1 MLACYPTVV
10 GPDCRST
17 NHQHSHQ
24 QLCDF
29 RPAGSGAVNLAVS
42 DLRGAN
48 FSGMNLTGPQPPPAD
63 GSNLANANMRWANL
77 QGTNLSDANLG
88 TADLEFANLTG
99 ATLTGAN
106 LGAVNWFMATC
117 PDGQVVTTIGGVCP

>member
-1 MLACYPTVV
+1 
-10 GPDCRST
+10 
-17 NHQHSHQ
+17 
-24 QLCDF
+24 
-29 RPAGSGAVNLAVS
+29 VNLAAS
-42 DLRGAN
+42 DLRAAN
-48 FSGMNLTGPQPPPAD
+48 FAGMNLTGPHPPPGD

-88 TADLEFANLTG
+88 SADLEFANLTG

-117 PDGQVVTTIGGVCP
+117 PDSHVVATIGGTC